1 MKHTLVAAFDQ
12 LDQALQA
19 KQQLVGLQILE
30 SSIDISS
37 SAAASTTSTGVDT
50 STSTS
55 AHTATQ
61 HDESFGEKV
70 SHFFGSLFGNDD
82 DDKPHRHG
90 TAYPEA
96 YRRGATLL
104 TVTVDTDDLA
114 EEAEDILEHNGAI
127 DIDER
132 SATWGSDGA
141 DSLYANEAGNSA
153 VHGGTKHIAGT
164 HLGTDVERTADVT
177 DVPGEAVY
185 SNASTLAAGNTDA
198 LAASTS
204 NLTTGTT
211 AIPVIEENL
220 RVGKREVNTGRVR
233 VVSRVTER
241 PVEETVSLH
250 EEHAHI
256 ERRPVDRAVGADEL
270 NSFKAGS
277 IEIQETAEEVVVEKN
292 ARVVEEVVV
301 GTRGTDH
308 QETVRDTVR
317 RTDVD
322 IENEPGTATKHALL
336 TDVPADRL
344 KDR

>member
-1 MKHTLVAAFDQ
+1 MKHTLVAAFDE
-12 LDQALQA
+12 LDQALLA
-19 KQQLVGLQILE
+19 KQQLIGLQILE

-37 SAAASTTSTGVDT
+37 SAAVD
-50 STSTS
+50 STSSDVETH
-55 AHTATQ
+55 AHTAAHQ
-61 HDESFGEKV
+61 DESFGEKV

-141 DSLYANEAGNSA
+141 ESLYANEAGSAA

-164 HLGTDVERTADVT
+164 HLGAADTQFAERTADIT
-177 DVPGEAVY
+177 DTSGEAVY
-185 SNASTLAAGNTDA
+185 SNASTLAPGNTDA
-198 LAASTS
+198 LATS
-204 NLTTGTT
+204 NVGLTTGTT
-211 AIPVIEENL
+211 AIPVIEENI

-256 ERRPVDRAVGADEL
+256 ERRPVDRAVEAGEL
-270 NSFKAGS
+270 NSFKAGT

-322 IENEPGTATKHALL
+322 IENEPGTATQHALL
-336 TDVPADRL
+336 TDLPADRL